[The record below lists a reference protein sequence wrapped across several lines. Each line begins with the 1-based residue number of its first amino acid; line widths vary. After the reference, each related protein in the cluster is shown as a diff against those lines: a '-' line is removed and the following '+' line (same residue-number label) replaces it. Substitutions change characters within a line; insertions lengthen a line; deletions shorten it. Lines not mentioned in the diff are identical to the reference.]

1 MALTTAAA
9 ILGSAVI
16 GGAASAIGSSK
27 AAKAQTK
34 AAQEATAAQER
45 ASALALEAQKTGNAE
60 AIAAAKEAAAAAQTA
75 QDAANKEARDLSRA
89 GYDETKGLYGQGF
102 DSAQAAY
109 DKSFTGAQSAF
120 DQAYQRQAGL
130 QNPYIQSGLT
140 AQNQI
145 MQLMGLGGDKNAAD
159 YGQYAKQFGTEQ
171 FEQDP
176 GYAFRQAEGMKA
188 LERSASARGGLMSG
202 GALKGIQRFGQDL
215 ASQEFSN
222 AFNRYQTERGARLN
236 TLGGLSSAGQSASN
250 VMTNA
255 AGQYGSNT
263 AGNNMAYGNA
273 TAANSLGRANAMAG
287 NAADYYGTQGNLA
300 LAQGQ
305 NTAQNQYNIAD
316 AVSRGA
322 QNIANAG
329 SQSAYNVGNAQA
341 QGAMNAGQARASGY
355 VGAANAFN
363 NALGQ
368 VGSYYANAPMNNA
381 MMNYYNNNSPST
393 TRAAA
398 AAPSMVM
405 QQPVFG
411 YDPYTGRGANYLTNT

>member
-34 AAQEATAAQER
+34 ASKEATAAQER

-75 QDAANKEARDLSRA
+75 QDAANKEARGLSRA

-102 DSAQAAY
+102 DSAQG
-109 DKSFTGAQSAF
+109 SF
-120 DQAYQRQAGL
+120 DQAYQRQAGF
-130 QNPYIQSGLT
+130 QNPYIRSGLT

-159 YGQYAKQFGTEQ
+159 YGQYAKAFGTDQ

-188 LERSASARGGLMSG
+188 LERSAAARGGLLSG
-202 GALKGIQRFGQDL
+202 GAMKGIQRFGQDL
-215 ASQEFSN
+215 ASQEYGN
-222 AFNRYQTERGARLN
+222 AFNRYQTERAARLG
-236 TLGGLSSAGQSASN
+236 TLGGLTSAGQSASN
-250 VMTNA
+250 TMTNA
-255 AGQYGSNT
+255 AGQYGAQS
-263 AGNNMAYGNA
+263 
-273 TAANSLGRANAMAG
+273 AANALGRANAMAG

-300 LAQGQ
+300 LGQGQ
-305 NTAQNQYNIAD
+305 NTAQNAYNVAD

-322 QNIANAG
+322 QNLAG
-329 SQSAYNVGNAQA
+329 AASQSAYNVGNAQA

-381 MMNYYNNNSPST
+381 MMNYYNNNSSS
-393 TRAAA
+393 
-398 AAPSMVM
+398 AAPAPAMAA
-405 QQPVFG
+405 PTYNPFA
-411 YDPYTGRGANYLTNT
+411 YNPYATI